1 MSEIKCETCTMT
13 DIINR
18 IQTDL
23 KDSIQ
28 ERKANEKESR
38 IDISLIK
45 AGQEKATYITEQVQ
59 KTQDAMALV
68 IEKNQ
73 ATSLAANAAGF
84 KEIKDQREKDDSLRE
99 VKEEKFRVETL
110 RLKEISDIKEEK
122 SILEKK
128 RNTRALWMV
137 FYVIAANTIFGLFVK
152 YAPALIKLPIGK

>member
-1 MSEIKCETCTMT
+1 MAEIKCENCTMT
-13 DIINR
+13 DVINR

-84 KEIKDQREKDDSLRE
+84 KEIKDQREKDDSARQI
-99 VKEEKFRVETL
+99 KEEKLRVETL
-110 RLKEISDIKEEK
+110 RLKEISDLKEEK

-152 YAPALIKLPIGK
+152 YAPALIKLH

>member
-1 MSEIKCETCTMT
+1 MV
-13 DIINR
+13 DVINR
-18 IQTDL
+18 LQGDL

-45 AGQEKATYITEQVQ
+45 AGQERATYITEQVQ

-73 ATSLAANAAGF
+73 ETSLAANAAGF
-84 KEIKDQREKDDSLRE
+84 KEIKDQREKDDSARE
-99 VKEEKFRVETL
+99 VKEEKLRVETL
-110 RLKEISDIKEEK
+110 RLKEISDVKEER
-122 SILEKK
+122 SITEKK

-137 FYVIAANTIFGLFVK
+137 FYVIVVNTVYGLFVK
-152 YAPALIKLPIGK
+152 YAPTLIGLPVGK